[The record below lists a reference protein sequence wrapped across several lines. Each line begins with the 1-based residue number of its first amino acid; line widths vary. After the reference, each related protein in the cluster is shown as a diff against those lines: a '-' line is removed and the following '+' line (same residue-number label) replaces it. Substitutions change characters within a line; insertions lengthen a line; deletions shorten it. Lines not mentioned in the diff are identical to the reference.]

1 MSICIQFRVHILD
14 LRRKKFRRIYFP
26 FTHQKQKI
34 CDQWL
39 LIHTQIRLHR
49 RFLALAFALQS
60 ADFRL
65 KTSLDLWHYVD
76 DHDCFDGN
84 PMRFGSWNNLR
95 SRKEL
100 HVNLY
105 SEFTF
110 GLTQTK
116 EISLNFHLAVA
127 LPMQKLFDTNFNS
140 HKRFSS
146 ARLCSS
152 FSTFNPLLRYGKIW
166 CQPSMN
172 GFSTLEQNPN
182 AGNFREFPV
191 FDLGS
196 SFVNAVFRDF
206 VSIFQFLA
214 FQLVLV
220 SIRSQAEN
228 FIHPF

>member
-146 ARLCSS
+146 ARLRLCSS
-152 FSTFNPLLRYGKIW
+152 FSTSG
-166 CQPSMN
+166 
-172 GFSTLEQNPN
+172 
-182 AGNFREFPV
+182 
-191 FDLGS
+191 
-196 SFVNAVFRDF
+196 
-206 VSIFQFLA
+206 
-214 FQLVLV
+214 
-220 SIRSQAEN
+220 RSCLNE
-228 FIHPF
+228 I

>member
-84 PMRFGSWNNLR
+84 PMRFGSW
-95 SRKEL
+95 K
-100 HVNLY
+100 
-105 SEFTF
+105 F
-110 GLTQTK
+110 GTT
-116 EISLNFHLAVA
+116 
-127 LPMQKLFDTNFNS
+127 
-140 HKRFSS
+140 
-146 ARLCSS
+146 
-152 FSTFNPLLRYGKIW
+152 
-166 CQPSMN
+166 
-172 GFSTLEQNPN
+172 
-182 AGNFREFPV
+182 
-191 FDLGS
+191 
-196 SFVNAVFRDF
+196 
-206 VSIFQFLA
+206 
-214 FQLVLV
+214 
-220 SIRSQAEN
+220 
-228 FIHPF
+228 